1 MCTYIVRVTASLLNV
16 VGEDVLEAARYVS
29 TKMTGTLNVTVLR
42 CSTGGTISQ
51 YSVRWQVHRT
61 ATYGD
66 EVICTLIEGLDDRV
80 PDDELGEVDVHCVLD
95 EVKGGF
101 APASVPAHLA
111 SLSAPRNEEAPL
123 PRDGLH

>member
-1 MCTYIVRVTASLLNV
+1 MSIATSLFNV

-51 YSVRWQVHRT
+51 NSVRWQVHRRT

-101 APASVPAHLA
+101 APARIPAHLA
-111 SLSAPRNEEAPL
+111 SLSAPP
-123 PRDGLH
+123 

>member
-29 TKMTGTLNVTVLR
+29 TRMTGTLNVKGLR

-51 YSVRWQVHRT
+51 YSVRWQVHRRT

-80 PDDELGEVDVHCVLD
+80 PDDELGKVDVHGIFD
-95 EVKGGF
+95 EVEGRF

-111 SLSAPRNEEAPL
+111 SLSAHP
-123 PRDGLH
+123 

>member
-1 MCTYIVRVTASLLNV
+1 
-16 VGEDVLEAARYVS
+16 
-29 TKMTGTLNVTVLR
+29 MTGTLNVTVLR

-51 YSVRWQVHRT
+51 YSVRWQVHRRT

-66 EVICTLIEGLDDRV
+66 EVICTLIECLDNRV
-80 PDDELGEVDVHCVLD
+80 PDDELGKVDIHGVLD